1 VDEGR
6 SDHGSAFTR
15 KIMEAEKE
23 KEDRITREARLGE
36 AISKITLDDE
46 ELLKRLSE

>member
-1 VDEGR
+1 MDEGR
-6 SDHGSAFTR
+6 SNHGPTFTR